1 MAIINETVERCKH
14 TWVVVESKI
23 VVEKKFVESIKVLIL
38 DGGGEFDSHEFIEFS
53 KNHGIQHR
61 FTTRYTPQHNGV
73 VENKKHTIMN
83 MAQNMNSYK
92 KLYDY

>member
-1 MAIINETVERCKH
+1 MGKWNKYGI
-14 TWVVVESKI
+14 VVESKI

-53 KNHGIQHR
+53 KHHGIQHQ

-73 VENKKHTIMN
+73 VEHKKHTVMN

-92 KLYDY
+92 KFLYDY